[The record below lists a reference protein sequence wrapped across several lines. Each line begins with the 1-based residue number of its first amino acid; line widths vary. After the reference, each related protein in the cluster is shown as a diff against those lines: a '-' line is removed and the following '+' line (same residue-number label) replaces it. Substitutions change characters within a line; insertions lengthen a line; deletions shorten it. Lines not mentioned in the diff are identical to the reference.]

1 MQQKRHIEFSFLFN
15 FFFYFRC
22 WRFYARFQLRLK
34 GRWRSTEISPW
45 IWSLSSMSIK
55 INSKCNSILSILTC
69 STVVITFLLSTS
81 LNETEDAI
89 SILLGKSFI
98 VDSGEFLMQVNNSHD
113 RKGTRFLLKSL
124 WWETCWSCL
133 LISFWLDLKK
143 IVEVIVVLE
152 IRASDRAK
160 QQIYIYIPKL
170 NKYSSCPYNSLWC

>member
-1 MQQKRHIEFSFLFN
+1 
-15 FFFYFRC
+15 
-22 WRFYARFQLRLK
+22 
-34 GRWRSTEISPW
+34 
-45 IWSLSSMSIK
+45 MSIK

-133 LISFWLDLKK
+133 LISFWLDFFLKK
-143 IVEVIVVLE
+143 VEAIVVLV

-160 QQIYIYIPKL
+160 QQRYIYIPNL
-170 NKYSSCPYNSLWC
+170 NKYSSCPCNSLWYYISGYGSDSH